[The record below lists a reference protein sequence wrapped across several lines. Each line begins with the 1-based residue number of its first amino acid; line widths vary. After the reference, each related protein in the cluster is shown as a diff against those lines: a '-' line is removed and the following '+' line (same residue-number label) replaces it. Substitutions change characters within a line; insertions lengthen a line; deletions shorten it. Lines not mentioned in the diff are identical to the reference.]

1 MHFHPDALT
10 HQHISIRYCGSFI
23 SIQIPFF
30 YEIHVKCESSIQC
43 STEII
48 MMTRSMGHHDYL
60 RATLNASFSLHVNF
74 TKKRDLDEKIWSAL
88 PYIRKASKNFTKY
101 PIILWVDAGKTD
113 IEFKFWLRHHY
124 IHNLN
129 MVLTAH
135 TSTCVH
141 LTPFQHHN
149 HTILQHYNMSIPWGI
164 ERNKSISYPHSILT
178 QIWHLNPLG
187 NWA

>member
-1 MHFHPDALT
+1 MSIFTQIWHFNSPGNWTKKCSFIPQLNLSIPKGIGQKNYIFTQIQHLNSLGNWTKDMHFHPDALT

-60 RATLNASFSLHVNF
+60 RATLNASFLLHVNF

-88 PYIRKASKNFTKY
+88 PYIRKASKNFTNY

-113 IEFKFWLRHHY
+113 IEFKF
-124 IHNLN
+124 
-129 MVLTAH
+129 
-135 TSTCVH
+135 
-141 LTPFQHHN
+141 
-149 HTILQHYNMSIPWGI
+149 
-164 ERNKSISYPHSILT
+164 
-178 QIWHLNPLG
+178 
-187 NWA
+187 